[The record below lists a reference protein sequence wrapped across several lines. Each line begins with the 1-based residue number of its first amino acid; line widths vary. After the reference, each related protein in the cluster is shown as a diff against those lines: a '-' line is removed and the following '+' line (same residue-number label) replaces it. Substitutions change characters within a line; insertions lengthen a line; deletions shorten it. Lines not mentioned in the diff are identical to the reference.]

1 MASLGFDRRHVAAGL
16 AAGAVWPFAARANPV
31 FATSADS
38 PLADRN
44 YAPPTDLVTLADV
57 YRRMTAPV
65 KVNGQGPFPF
75 VVDTGANCSVISIE
89 LATALG
95 LPAGPRQLLHGVA
108 GQEMAGSSI
117 ATLNLGG
124 KDQTDT
130 VLSLLPQISIGG
142 PGMLGVDRLHDQ
154 RLTLDFGAQRM
165 EIEASRYAPR
175 DPGEVTLRAQRRS
188 GQLTLVDAELAGV
201 PMVAILDSGAQ
212 STIGNMALWEYA
224 VVNAPGVGWGD
235 VSIISA
241 TGQTMGAQSAVLPR
255 LRIGGLQF
263 PAWAIAFADLHT
275 FKLWNL
281 VDRPAILLGVD
292 ALSRFESV
300 SLDFARDEVRFRLPK
315 PTLKGV

>member
-1 MASLGFDRRHVAAGL
+1 MADLGVHRRQIAAGL
-16 AAGAVWPFAARANPV
+16 GAGLLWPFAARATPV

-38 PLADRN
+38 PLADRD
-44 YAPPTDLVTLADV
+44 YAPPTDLITLADV

-65 KVNGQGPFPF
+65 KINGQGPYPF
-75 VVDTGANCSVISIE
+75 VVDTGANRSVISIE
-89 LATALG
+89 LAAALG
-95 LPAGPRQLLHGVA
+95 LPQGPRQLLHGVA
-108 GQEMAGSSI
+108 GEEMAGSTT

-124 KDQTDT
+124 KDQPDT
-130 VLSLLPQISIGG
+130 VLSLLPQLSIGG

-154 RLTLDFGAQRM
+154 RLTLDFHAQRL

-175 DPGEVTLRAQRRS
+175 DPAAVTVKAQRRS
-188 GQLTLVDAELAGV
+188 GQLTLVDADLAGV

-212 STIGNMALWEYA
+212 STIGNMALWAYA
-224 VVNAPGVGWGD
+224 INNPGVGWGD
-235 VSIISA
+235 VAIISA
-241 TGQTMGAQSAVLPR
+241 TGQTMGAQSATLPR

-315 PTLKGV
+315 PVLKGV